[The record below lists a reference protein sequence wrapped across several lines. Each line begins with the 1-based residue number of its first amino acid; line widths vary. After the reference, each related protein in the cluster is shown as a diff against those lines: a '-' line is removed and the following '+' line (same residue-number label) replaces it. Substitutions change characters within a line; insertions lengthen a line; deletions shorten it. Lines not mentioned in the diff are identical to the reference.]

1 LLLFYAKHPSG
12 RSSIG
17 FDITSSATV
26 AAMLQSVQWYDFV
39 PFAGSWYAGID
50 AIRALPLARLSGG
63 RKSMIR
69 AVNIRWGLGWGLAF
83 AAFYCVIAL
92 VLNALSDGEAF
103 PEKRV
108 TLPQVLVLYVTCGV
122 LAGLVVGALRPLTK
136 TKMGA
141 TVVGTIVAFPVSM
154 GFGLLHFGGTMAMA

>member
-1 LLLFYAKHPSG
+1 
-12 RSSIG
+12 
-17 FDITSSATV
+17 
-26 AAMLQSVQWYDFV
+26 
-39 PFAGSWYAGID
+39 
-50 AIRALPLARLSGG
+50 
-63 RKSMIR
+63 MIR

-154 GFGLLHFGGTMAMA
+154 GFGLLHSGAPWLWPEETWIATLVFALVFGVMGTEVLWDKPSA